1 MIKLVRPIL
10 GMFYRK
16 FETRFSK
23 VVIREFYQQFQLA
36 TWLQMLHIN
45 LLRDLGLTTLGTLKK
60 SILCQENIR
69 NYKHYF
75 RISKI
80 SLELIHHYLVLL
92 FSATLI
98 NLSKKHVTFNTFKNG
113 ILWITLRGA
122 LNYCAVVRGDQIA
135 WYIKYRSL

>member
-36 TWLQMLHIN
+36 TWVQMLHIN

-92 FSATLI
+92 FSAILI
-98 NLSKKHVTFNTFKNG
+98 NLSKKTCNFLH
-113 ILWITLRGA
+113 L
-122 LNYCAVVRGDQIA
+122 
-135 WYIKYRSL
+135 

>member
-45 LLRDLGLTTLGTLKK
+45 LLRDFGLTTLGT
-60 SILCQENIR
+60 
-69 NYKHYF
+69 
-75 RISKI
+75 
-80 SLELIHHYLVLL
+80 
-92 FSATLI
+92 
-98 NLSKKHVTFNTFKNG
+98 
-113 ILWITLRGA
+113 
-122 LNYCAVVRGDQIA
+122 
-135 WYIKYRSL
+135 